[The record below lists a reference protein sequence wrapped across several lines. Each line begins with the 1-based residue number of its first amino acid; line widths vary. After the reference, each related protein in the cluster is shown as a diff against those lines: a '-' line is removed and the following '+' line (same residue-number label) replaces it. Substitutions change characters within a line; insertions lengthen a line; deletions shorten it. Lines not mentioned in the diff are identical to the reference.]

1 MDIDIQYI
9 HVKNN
14 SNKLLIFFNDMVKVG
29 MTDNTFSSFKILSDT
44 FDDYDILFI
53 KDIKYMYW
61 YLSIINDIYSL
72 IDNII
77 QSNNYNF
84 MYGLTSSSGALCLLN
99 TLYKFN
105 IFKQAVIING
115 QTTMCDD
122 IVNKYKYSCGDCCVF
137 NKQCINEPYDDDFIT
152 PFKKIPNEMLDKY
165 IFYYC
170 NSVSDL
176 IYYEYIKSIYP
187 ENLYSNIFFDITNNS
202 HGGYIAYLLNNNN
215 FLLNI
220 KNIFD
225 ASASNGVYIPA

>member
-1 MDIDIQYI
+1 MIYI

-29 MTDNTFSSFKILSDT
+29 ITDNTFSSFKILNDI
-44 FDDYDILFI
+44 FNDYDILFI
-53 KDIKYMYW
+53 KDIKPNYW
-61 YLSIINDIYSL
+61 YLTIVNDFYNL

-77 QSNNYNF
+77 QSNNYHF
-84 MYGLTSSSGALCLLN
+84 MYGLTSSSGTLCLLN

-105 IFKQAVIING
+105 IFKKAVIING
-115 QTTMCDD
+115 QTTLCSN
-122 IVNKYKYSCGDCCVF
+122 IVNKYKYTCSDCCIF
-137 NKQCINEPYDDDFIT
+137 NKKYIKEPYDDDLLI
-152 PFKKIPNEMLDKY
+152 PFKKIPNEMLNKY

-187 ENLYSNIFFDITNNS
+187 KKLYTNIFFDITNNS
-202 HGGYIAYLLNNNN
+202 HGGYVADLLNNNN

-225 ASASNGVYIPA
+225 KLAFHTVEDLK

>member
-1 MDIDIQYI
+1 MIYI

-29 MTDNTFSSFKILSDT
+29 ITDNTFSSFKILCDT
-44 FDDYDILFI
+44 FNDYDILFI
-53 KDIKYMYW
+53 KDIKNMHW
-61 YLSIINDIYSL
+61 YLTIINDIYNL

-77 QSNNYNF
+77 QSNNYHF
-84 MYGLTSSSGALCLLN
+84 MYGLTSSSGTLCLLN

-105 IFKQAVIING
+105 IFKKAVIING
-115 QTTMCDD
+115 QTTMCSD
-122 IVNKYKYSCGDCCVF
+122 IVNKYKYTCMDCCIF
-137 NKQCINEPYDDDFIT
+137 NKEYIKEPYDDDFLI

-187 ENLYSNIFFDITNNS
+187 ENLYINLFFDITDNS
-202 HGGYIAYLLNNNN
+202 HGGYVGYLLNNNN
-215 FLLNI
+215 FLLNM
-220 KNIFD
+220 KDIFD
-225 ASASNGVYIPA
+225 ESAF